1 MSSFEMTA
9 IEVQTPFGTTAT
21 SHLFQ
26 AAPANP
32 RLMIVLPGRGYI
44 HDHPVLF
51 HLRYMALEN
60 GFDVLAVS
68 YGLDT
73 SGPANP
79 EHYFQLPAVVNRAT
93 AQAMTRGYRQV
104 CVLGKSL
111 GTPLAVEL
119 AAGLQAE
126 KIAVILLTPIG
137 SALQDQN
144 IARFPTLALI
154 GTGDPYFA
162 PDLTAQ
168 TPPNVH
174 WQIFDAL
181 DHGLMVE
188 DDWQA
193 STRALHDIIQTCE
206 SFLKEQYS

>member
-1 MSSFEMTA
+1 MSPYEMTSL
-9 IEVQTPFGTTAT
+9 EVQTPFGTTAT
-21 SHLFQ
+21 SQLFQ
-26 AAPANP
+26 ASQANS
-32 RLMIVLPGRGYI
+32 RLLIALPGRGYI

-60 GFDVLAVS
+60 GFDVLAVN

-73 SGPANP
+73 SGPSNP
-79 EHYFQLPAVVNRAT
+79 EHYLQLPVVVQQAA
-93 AQAMTRGYRQV
+93 AQTMARGYRQV

-126 KIAVILLTPIG
+126 KITVILLTPLG
-137 SALQDQN
+137 AALQDQN

-154 GTGDPYFA
+154 GTRDPYYA

-174 WQIFDAL
+174 WHIFDAL
-181 DHGLMVE
+181 NHGLMVE
-188 DDWQA
+188 DDWQV
-193 STRALHDIIQTCE
+193 SLRALHDIVQTCE
-206 SFLKEQYS
+206 TFLKDQYS